1 MPPKQNPIDSLAE
14 ATNARLGRL
23 EEAIE
28 KQGEDLS
35 QAIKAQGDS
44 MAQSIRE
51 LNQSIQTLGTNID
64 QQGQRMEA
72 AIEKQGLQTQAS
84 IEKLPGKMDTFL
96 EGLNRM
102 ERGIDRMVRSWES
115 QNRFLQEVVQRQN
128 QSTERLQALADQ
140 QMQMLNKA
148 LDAMVF
154 SKN

>member
-1 MPPKQNPIDSLAE
+1 MPPKQDPIDSLAE

-23 EEAIE
+23 EAVIE
-28 KQGEDLS
+28 KQNEDLS

-44 MAQSIRE
+44 MAQSLRE
-51 LNQSIQTLGTNID
+51 LNQSIQTLSVNID

-72 AIEKQGLQTQAS
+72 S
-84 IEKLPGKMDTFL
+84 IDRLSGKMDTFL

>member
-1 MPPKQNPIDSLAE
+1 MPPKQDPIDSLAE

-23 EEAIE
+23 EAAIE
-28 KQGEDLS
+28 KQSEDLS

-51 LNQSIQTLGTNID
+51 LNQSIQTLGVNID

-72 AIEKQGLQTQAS
+72 S
-84 IEKLPGKMDTFL
+84 IDRLSGKMDTFL

>member
-1 MPPKQNPIDSLAE
+1 M
-14 ATNARLGRL
+14 
-23 EEAIE
+23 E
-28 KQGEDLS
+28 KQSEELS

-44 MAQSIRE
+44 MAQSIKE
-51 LNQSIQTLGTNID
+51 LNQSIQQLGVKID

-72 AIEKQGLQTQAS
+72 S
-84 IEKLPGKMDTFL
+84 IDRLSGKMDAFL